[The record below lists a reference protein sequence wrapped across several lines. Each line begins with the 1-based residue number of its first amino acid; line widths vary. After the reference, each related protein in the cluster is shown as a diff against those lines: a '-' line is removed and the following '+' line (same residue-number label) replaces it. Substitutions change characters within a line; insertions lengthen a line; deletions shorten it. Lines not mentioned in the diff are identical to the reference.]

1 MAFGVKTKNIK
12 TQNSYTIESFFDAI
26 KDKEFTAGTPS
37 LTKHGMANRK
47 KMHEN
52 GMATVITF
60 PALDS
65 QNQVWIMK
73 SGFGKETQKF
83 SIQKSTQAGMDNV
96 AKNAALDSI
105 TGGLFSVGGMI
116 SENTK
121 KCEKLVDATA
131 KELSEMNL

>member
-1 MAFGVKTKNIK
+1 MAFGVKVKNIK
-12 TQNSYTIESFFDAI
+12 TKNTYSIESLYEAI
-26 KDKEFTAGTPS
+26 KDKNFSAGVPS
-37 LTKHGMANRK
+37 LTKH
-47 KMHEN
+47 

-73 SGFGKETQKF
+73 SGFAKETQKF
-83 SIQKSTQAGMDNV
+83 SIQKSNEAGLNNA
-96 AKNAALDSI
+96 AKNAAIDSV
-105 TGGLFSVGGMI
+105 TGGLFSLGGMI
-116 SENTK
+116 GENTK

>member
-1 MAFGVKTKNIK
+1 MAFGVKVKNIK
-12 TQNSYTIESFFDAI
+12 TKNTYSIESLYEAI
-26 KDKEFTAGTPS
+26 KDKNFSAGVPS
-37 LTKHGMANRK
+37 LTKH
-47 KMHEN
+47 

-116 SENTK
+116 SVSFRRE
-121 KCEKLVDATA
+121 
-131 KELSEMNL
+131 

>member
-12 TQNSYTIESFFDAI
+12 TQNSYTIESFFGAI

-37 LTKHGMANRK
+37 LTKH
-47 KMHEN
+47 

-83 SIQKSTQAGMDNV
+83 SIQKS
-96 AKNAALDSI
+96 I
-105 TGGLFSVGGMI
+105 TGGLFSVGGMV

>member
-1 MAFGVKTKNIK
+1 MERGKGRDVTGSLVERGFYDLLAKRASLRSEQHVFNAFKV
-12 TQNSYTIESFFDAI
+12 
-26 KDKEFTAGTPS
+26 GTVMVTLKGEIS
-37 LTKHGMANRK
+37 
-47 KMHEN
+47 
-52 GMATVITF
+52 
-60 PALDS
+60 
-65 QNQVWIMK
+65 
-73 SGFGKETQKF
+73 
-83 SIQKSTQAGMDNV
+83 GMDNV

>member
-1 MAFGVKTKNIK
+1 MAFGVKVKNIK
-12 TQNSYTIESFFDAI
+12 TKNTYSIESLYEAI
-26 KDKEFTAGTPS
+26 KDKNFTAGIPS
-37 LTKHGMANRK
+37 LTKH
-47 KMHEN
+47 

-73 SGFGKETQKF
+73 SGFGKGTQKF
-83 SIQKSTQAGMDNV
+83 SIQKSTQAGLDNA
-96 AKNAALDSI
+96 AKNAAIDSV
-105 TGGLFSVGGMI
+105 TGGLFSLGGMV

>member
-1 MAFGVKTKNIK
+1 MAFGVKIKNIK
-12 TQNSYTIESFFDAI
+12 TKNSYSVESFFDAI
-26 KDKEFTAGTPS
+26 KHKEFSAGTPS
-37 LTKHGMANRK
+37 LTKHG
-47 KMHEN
+47 
-52 GMATVITF
+52 GATVITF

-73 SGFGKETQKF
+73 SGFGKESQKF
-83 SIQKSTQAGMDNV
+83 SIQKSNEAGWDNA
-96 AKNAALDSI
+96 AKNAAVDSL
-105 TGGLFSVGGMI
+105 TGGLFSLGGMI

>member
-1 MAFGVKTKNIK
+1 MAFGIKTKNIK

-37 LTKHGMANRK
+37 LTKH
-47 KMHEN
+47 

-83 SIQKSTQAGMDNV
+83 SIQKSTQAGMDCSQKCGIGFNHRR
-96 AKNAALDSI
+96 AFQRWRNDQRKH
-105 TGGLFSVGGMI
+105 
-116 SENTK
+116 K
-121 KCEKLVDATA
+121 KV
-131 KELSEMNL
+131 

>member
-1 MAFGVKTKNIK
+1 MAFGIKTKNIK

-37 LTKHGMANRK
+37 LTKHGMA
-47 KMHEN
+47 
-52 GMATVITF
+52 TVITF

-83 SIQKSTQAGMDNV
+83 SIQNPLRRVWTM
-96 AKNAALDSI
+96 
-105 TGGLFSVGGMI
+105 
-116 SENTK
+116 
-121 KCEKLVDATA
+121 
-131 KELSEMNL
+131 

>member
-1 MAFGVKTKNIK
+1 MAFGVKVKNIK
-12 TQNSYTIESFFDAI
+12 TKNTYSIESLYEAI
-26 KDKEFTAGTPS
+26 KDKNFSAGVPS
-37 LTKHGMANRK
+37 LTKH
-47 KMHEN
+47 

-83 SIQKSTQAGMDNV
+83 SIQKSTQAGLDNA
-96 AKNAALDSI
+96 AKNAAIDSV
-105 TGGLFSVGGMI
+105 TGGLFSLGGMV

>member
-37 LTKHGMANRK
+37 LTKHGMA
-47 KMHEN
+47 
-52 GMATVITF
+52 TVITF
-60 PALDS
+60 PALE
-65 QNQVWIMK
+65 